1 MKEYDAYHRG
11 RTDHALGVPRNA
23 NPYDD
28 HPDYGTQD
36 WEIWFEGWDDAEEE
50 QVSILRPPKPNDSSL

>member
-1 MKEYDAYHRG
+1 MSAEEAYKRG

-28 HPDYGTQD
+28 APDYGTQD
-36 WEIWFEGWDDAEEE
+36 WEIWSEGWDDAEEE
-50 QVSILRPPKPNDSSL
+50 RLAGLAPKPDDASL